1 MEAAQ
6 KTNESV
12 DSDKAIRDESPE
24 KKTNPIMALDL
35 ESNDPDGTVK
45 PENNTVDE
53 KTTEWIN
60 AQYMDLYEKS

>member
-35 ESNDPDGTVK
+35 ESNDPDGTTVK

-53 KTTEWIN
+53 KTIE
-60 AQYMDLYEKS
+60 